1 MGHPEQLS
9 GKDTF
14 ADITAKFGNI
24 PRKSNGGKNMKRI
37 LWTIAAVLVLF
48 SVGAAAQSPK
58 AATYITDEQV
68 KAVNA
73 TPGTDRQLVSVDIG
87 KLNEAVGIIHRGKT
101 TPPAAGAARG
111 AAGAAGG
118 GAAGAAGRGA
128 AAAAEPCGDQMSSMP
143 ADATPGGISHD
154 HQTETYIVVSG
165 GGTLVTGG
173 HIVNGRK
180 SGPDSEV
187 TKVLNGPSCS
197 GSIAGSDVVKRVVK
211 VGDIIIIPATV
222 PHGWTDIT
230 DHVDYLSVRPDPDRV
245 LPAGY
250 VNPTIKKP

>member
-1 MGHPEQLS
+1 MRKL
-9 GKDTF
+9 TF
-14 ADITAKFGNI
+14 VLTALLLFC
-24 PRKSNGGKNMKRI
+24 
-37 LWTIAAVLVLF
+37 TAAAL
-48 SVGAAAQSPK
+48 AQSPK
-58 AATYITDEQV
+58 TATYITDEQV

-73 TPGTDRQLVSVDIG
+73 TGGVDHQIVSVDIG

-101 TPPAAGAARG
+101 NPPTAGAGGGGGGRGPAPNTQPCGQQSSTPPADG
-111 AAGAAGG
+111 
-118 GAAGAAGRGA
+118 
-128 AAAAEPCGDQMSSMP
+128 
-143 ADATPGGISHD
+143 TPGGIAHD

-173 HIVNGRK
+173 HIVNGRT
-180 SGPDSEV
+180 SAPDSDV

-197 GSIAGSDVVKRVVK
+197 GMIAGPDVVKRVVK

-250 VNPTIKKP
+250 VNPAMKKP